1 MSNYVNNKTFN
12 TLLEEYEKCHIVCPN
27 EDCGKKIKII
37 ETKCAYCGT
46 KLKPKI
52 KGADIVIFEKRFK
65 ILYNKI
71 GNIFLLIAKNLLNK
85 SSFINYT
92 NDRKDEMISNAT
104 FFMCNY
110 IDRFDVTKGNPFAYF
125 TRVAFNAFL
134 QNINGYNE
142 LGDIF
147 TSLEYIDNF
156 SECEFFENRKIEN
169 E

>member
-1 MSNYVNNKTFN
+1 
-12 TLLEEYEKCHIVCPN
+12 
-27 EDCGKKIKII
+27 
-37 ETKCAYCGT
+37 
-46 KLKPKI
+46 
-52 KGADIVIFEKRFK
+52 
-65 ILYNKI
+65 
-71 GNIFLLIAKNLLNK
+71 
-85 SSFINYT
+85 
-92 NDRKDEMISNAT
+92 
-104 FFMCNY
+104 MCNY